1 MELKSNIYNSHTF
14 IEDNKI
20 LILYKESFIK
30 CDYKS
35 VVNDI
40 LTNGKL
46 NMNLL
51 TREIIELV
59 YTSNI
64 VIVMLK
70 NELGN
75 TIQIVVKN
83 RYI

>member
-30 CDYKS
+30 GDYSS

-40 LTNGKL
+40 LNNGISDK
-46 NMNLL
+46 NLL
-51 TREIIELV
+51 NREIIELF